1 MDIYDNQIL
10 CKKCKK
16 KMKKVIITKDG
27 YELRAWKCP
36 KCNIIQLHPLDEA
49 RFINFKRLQQRNFEV
64 KLRMIGN
71 SFCVSIPKEVIQF
84 QQQAQKRMNNMIRM
98 SLEGPEKLSLY
109 FTDKIKK
116 IKEAFEEE
124 E

>member
-1 MDIYDNQIL
+1 MDIYNNPIL

-16 KMKKVIITKDG
+16 KMNKVIINRDG
-27 YELRAWKCP
+27 YQLRAWKCQN
-36 KCNIIQLHPLDEA
+36 CNVIQLHPLDENK
-49 RFINFKRLQQRNFEV
+49 FNEFKKLRQRDFEV

-71 SFCVSIPKEVIQF
+71 SFCVSIPKEIIQF
-84 QQQAQKRMNNMIRM
+84 QKEVKNKMNDMIRM

-116 IKEAFEEE
+116 IRKMFEE
-124 E
+124 

>member
-1 MDIYDNQIL
+1 MDIYDNPIL
-10 CKKCKK
+10 CKRCNN
-16 KMKKVIITKDG
+16 KMKRVVITKEG
-27 YELRAWKCP
+27 YNLRAWKCD
-36 KCNIIQLHPLDEA
+36 KCNVIQLHPLDEA
-49 RFINFKRLQQRNFEV
+49 KFNDFKRLQQRDFEV

-71 SFCVSIPKEVIQF
+71 SFCVSIPKEIIDFEKEMQS
-84 QQQAQKRMNNMIRM
+84 KMNQMITM

-124 E
+124 